1 MNHRANSDSD
11 GEEELAE
18 VSLPSGIII
27 RIGQKK
33 SKMTKGEIRDAFGAC
48 NNQGLPKMVSISSS
62 ESPSSESPSS
72 ESSSEQSSP
81 KIVREKMEKAIRA
94 LIGGYK

>member
-62 ESPSSESPSS
+62 ESPSSES
-72 ESSSEQSSP
+72 SSEQSSP